1 MKRLVIIALLL
12 HVCICHRLLARVA
25 NARRTSLRMVKDD
38 DFMKII
44 EYMNQGKIEKLKD
57 MGIKINKK
65 DSTLKDELDDKLGD
79 DDVRNAVLGTL
90 TTEEEEVIRL
100 MELQQNQLNAIEETS
115 DNGMLE
121 PELLNDIL
129 GDANSLL
136 QEKSRIG
143 SFLSSAS
150 TADDGSFNSLYVYE
164 NNNVDILRQVDE
176 QKLADSPPAGYGVFE
191 VEELEEDI
199 ENHGDDHDD
208 SGVTSTGSNEKVFA
222 ELLKAT
228 MEASEEA
235 AAASPDEVVQQTL
248 NAVNM
253 GDLSQLDLQS
263 VLGDALKSLTDQ
275 LDIDIS
281 KELDNPATK
290 RDLQA
295 ILATSMSELA
305 TNMKELDEKSKELYG
320 QLDTVRQDLL
330 NATATFDEQKTE
342 ELDKILF
349 EQAKLQQELA
359 LSAAAVKEK
368 TDNLSNILSDY
379 ESTGDAVTQ
388 LALFPLKKT
397 TQKIAFIVGLA
408 LAFKVPYDVVKA
420 ATYHDYSDGF
430 SVAVQF
436 LLSITLFHY
445 YGLIQAFFRG
455 KNTE

>member
-1 MKRLVIIALLL
+1 
-12 HVCICHRLLARVA
+12 
-25 NARRTSLRMVKDD
+25 
-38 DFMKII
+38 
-44 EYMNQGKIEKLKD
+44 
-57 MGIKINKK
+57 
-65 DSTLKDELDDKLGD
+65 
-79 DDVRNAVLGTL
+79 
-90 TTEEEEVIRL
+90 
-100 MELQQNQLNAIEETS
+100 
-115 DNGMLE
+115 ML
-121 PELLNDIL
+121 
-129 GDANSLL
+129 
-136 QEKSRIG
+136 
-143 SFLSSAS
+143 
-150 TADDGSFNSLYVYE
+150 
-164 NNNVDILRQVDE
+164 
-176 QKLADSPPAGYGVFE
+176 PAGYGVFE

-359 LSAAAVKEK
+359 LSAAAVK
-368 TDNLSNILSDY
+368 
-379 ESTGDAVTQ
+379 VTLTHS
-388 LALFPLKKT
+388 LAYLLTHSLPAHSL
-397 TQKIAFIVGLA
+397 
-408 LAFKVPYDVVKA
+408 
-420 ATYHDYSDGF
+420 TYS
-430 SVAVQF
+430 SRRKR
-436 LLSITLFHY
+436 I
-445 YGLIQAFFRG
+445 I
-455 KNTE
+455 